1 MWDCMGLYVMIGGMI
16 DVKQFSPFFL
26 EDHQRGS
33 NQGGST
39 KNSEKHEMNYYF
51 DQLLEIMEKTGVV
64 MRF

>member
-33 NQGGST
+33 NQRVPQRIV
-39 KNSEKHEMNYYF
+39 KKHEMNYYF
-51 DQLLEIMEKTGVV
+51 DQLLEIMEKLV
-64 MRF
+64 

>member
-1 MWDCMGLYVMIGGMI
+1 MWGCMGLYVMIGGMI

-33 NQGGST
+33 NQGVPQRIVKKTWNELLFWSAIG
-39 KNSEKHEMNYYF
+39 NYG
-51 DQLLEIMEKTGVV
+51 KTGVV